1 MSIVRD
7 LVQTV
12 DGFLVLAEN
21 ANPSHEYVC
30 PTCAQKL
37 NSRTIQDNRFFSHL
51 RGESQACRLAIPKTN
66 YHRVLT
72 KCQNRDNWRLHVECA
87 TPACKQE
94 VEGPYHVSRE
104 GAYRIIVRALRT
116 HEYHVKA
123 GCARF
128 KIQAVFCDAC
138 TAIKGGGAPPP
149 PTPPRPAPTTIA
161 YAESVAAQ
169 ATTTRRA
176 AELSANAALD
186 QHADARARRV
196 VAEQEEKEALEQ
208 HQTASQILA
217 AATTTER
224 EAIANVNRVRVAN
237 NAAAELERQRV
248 AASEAAAQAARV
260 QAFEE
265 NAAAELKRQRVAA
278 SEAAALERVRERV
291 KAARVQAFEENAAA
305 ELKRQRVAA
314 SEAEN
319 VAPRERERVAF
330 ESGVT
335 ENAPVQIIDLTRQ
348 NVTGELGVATRAIN
362 AYVDAFNF
370 NLSGTHPDVR
380 VWVTR
385 GITSGPLEV
394 SFPRMTTTFGV
405 RSANGFDTNP
415 RVHKNLDLNLTNP
428 LIAELVTS
436 METRLLQ
443 FVLNNRVTIFGREMT
458 DQAVREMFHSVI
470 RPLPLHFRRDAYSS
484 FVRVKIAP
492 TQQVT
497 LLAGERVNVGVGD
510 IRPGDDVVVTVKL
523 VPYIAGA
530 YFEILCV
537 CTHALL
543 YTNELKNL
551 ERQTRVDGET
561 TTLEREVI
569 EATTRLRVHADR
581 EAIADAAFASERQR
595 VLAETEAMV
604 EAEAEAREHKRAEA
618 EAEARE
624 HKRAAAEAEAREHE
638 RAEAEAEAREHKRAA
653 AEAEAREHKRAEAE
667 AREHERAE
675 AEAREAVAR
684 EREQYERAAAE
695 AEAREHERVEAENAR
710 REHLAVAAAI
720 RRAEAE
726 NAEQM
731 ASRLVALERN
741 VRTQIDAERAERTRL
756 RVETERRERAEGEAA
771 VGERVRAAAEAQD
784 AERVQAAIDATRANL
799 AADLDWKMP
808 NDFNGIKDA

>member
-1 MSIVRD
+1 
-7 LVQTV
+7 
-12 DGFLVLAEN
+12 
-21 ANPSHEYVC
+21 
-30 PTCAQKL
+30 
-37 NSRTIQDNRFFSHL
+37 
-51 RGESQACRLAIPKTN
+51 
-66 YHRVLT
+66 
-72 KCQNRDNWRLHVECA
+72 
-87 TPACKQE
+87 
-94 VEGPYHVSRE
+94 
-104 GAYRIIVRALRT
+104 
-116 HEYHVKA
+116 
-123 GCARF
+123 
-128 KIQAVFCDAC
+128 
-138 TAIKGGGAPPP
+138 
-149 PTPPRPAPTTIA
+149 
-161 YAESVAAQ
+161 
-169 ATTTRRA
+169 
-176 AELSANAALD
+176 
-186 QHADARARRV
+186 
-196 VAEQEEKEALEQ
+196 
-208 HQTASQILA
+208 
-217 AATTTER
+217 
-224 EAIANVNRVRVAN
+224 
-237 NAAAELERQRV
+237 
-248 AASEAAAQAARV
+248 
-260 QAFEE
+260 
-265 NAAAELKRQRVAA
+265 
-278 SEAAALERVRERV
+278 
-291 KAARVQAFEENAAA
+291 
-305 ELKRQRVAA
+305 
-314 SEAEN
+314 
-319 VAPRERERVAF
+319 
-330 ESGVT
+330 
-335 ENAPVQIIDLTRQ
+335 
-348 NVTGELGVATRAIN
+348 
-362 AYVDAFNF
+362 
-370 NLSGTHPDVR
+370 
-380 VWVTR
+380 
-385 GITSGPLEV
+385 
-394 SFPRMTTTFGV
+394 MTTTFGV

-530 YFEILCV
+530 YFGILCV

-604 EAEAEAREHKRAEA
+604 EAVARKHEREHERTEAEAEAREHERAEAEAEAREHKRAEA

-638 RAEAEAEAREHKRAA
+638 RAEAEAEAREHERAE
-653 AEAEAREHKRAEAE
+653 AEAEAREHERAEAE
-667 AREHERAE
+667 AREHERVE